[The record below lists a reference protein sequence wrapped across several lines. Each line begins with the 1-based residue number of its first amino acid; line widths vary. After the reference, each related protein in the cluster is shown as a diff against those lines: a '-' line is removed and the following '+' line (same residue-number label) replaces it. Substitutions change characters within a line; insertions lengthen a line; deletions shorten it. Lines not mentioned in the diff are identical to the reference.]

1 MKRESSDDSRI
12 ALVIGGCRGIGRAIS
27 QRLAEDG
34 FDIAATARQAGPDS
48 EELARQ
54 VAAAGRKFTLLAFDV
69 RDREA
74 ARRELERV
82 FGDGGAPEVAVY
94 NAGIARDNLMAF
106 MSPQEWDEVIETN
119 VNGFYNTIQP
129 LVFGM
134 LAKKRGRIVAVS
146 SASGQTGQAGQVNYS
161 ASKAALIG
169 AVKALAREVGRKG
182 VLVNAVAPGFIHTE
196 MTREIPEERVLPLIP
211 LNRAGEAAE
220 VAGAVSFLC
229 GPDSSYIHGQVIAV
243 NGGLVI

>member
-1 MKRESSDDSRI
+1 MKRESSDDNRI

-74 ARRELERV
+74 VRRELERV

-106 MSPQEWDEVIETN
+106 MSPREWDEVIETN

-196 MTREIPEERVLPLIP
+196 MTREIPVERVLPLIP
-211 LNRAGEAAE
+211 LNRAGEVAE

>member
-1 MKRESSDDSRI
+1 MKRESSDGNRI

-74 ARRELERV
+74 VRRELERV

-106 MSPQEWDEVIETN
+106 MSPREWGEVIETN

>member
-1 MKRESSDDSRI
+1 MKRESSDGNRI

-34 FDIAATARQAGPDS
+34 FDIAATPRQAGPDS

-74 ARRELERV
+74 VRRELERV

-106 MSPQEWDEVIETN
+106 MSPREWDEVIETN

>member
-1 MKRESSDDSRI
+1 MKRESSDGNRI

-34 FDIAATARQAGPDS
+34 FDIASTARQAGPDS

-74 ARRELERV
+74 VRRELERV

-94 NAGIARDNLMAF
+94 NAGIARGNLMAF
-106 MSPQEWDEVIETN
+106 MSPPGWDGVIETN

>member
-1 MKRESSDDSRI
+1 MKRESSDGNRI

-74 ARRELERV
+74 VRRELERV

-106 MSPQEWDEVIETN
+106 MSPREWDEVIETN

-229 GPDSSYIHGQVIAV
+229 GPARSYIHGQVIAV

>member
-1 MKRESSDDSRI
+1 MKRESSDGNRI

-74 ARRELERV
+74 VRRELERV

-94 NAGIARDNLMAF
+94 NAGIARGNLMAF
-106 MSPQEWDEVIETN
+106 MSPPGWDGVIETN

>member
-1 MKRESSDDSRI
+1 MKRESSDGNRI

-54 VAAAGRKFTLLAFDV
+54 VAAAGRKFTLLALDV

-74 ARRELERV
+74 VRRELERV

-106 MSPQEWDEVIETN
+106 MSPREWDEVIETN

>member
-1 MKRESSDDSRI
+1 MKRESSDGNRI

-74 ARRELERV
+74 VRRELERV

-106 MSPQEWDEVIETN
+106 MSPREWDEVIETN

-134 LAKKRGRIVAVS
+134 LVKKRGRIVAVS

>member
-1 MKRESSDDSRI
+1 MKRESSDGNRI

-74 ARRELERV
+74 VRRELERV
-82 FGDGGAPEVAVY
+82 FGDGGVPEVAVY

-106 MSPQEWDEVIETN
+106 MSPREWDEVIETN

>member
-1 MKRESSDDSRI
+1 MKRESSDGNRI

-74 ARRELERV
+74 VRRELERV

-94 NAGIARDNLMAF
+94 NAGIARDTLMAF
-106 MSPQEWDEVIETN
+106 MSPREWDEVIETN

>member
-1 MKRESSDDSRI
+1 MKRESSDGNRI

-74 ARRELERV
+74 VRRELERV

-106 MSPQEWDEVIETN
+106 MSPREWDEVIETN
-119 VNGFYNTIQP
+119 VNGLYNTIQP

>member
-1 MKRESSDDSRI
+1 MKRESSDDNRI

-74 ARRELERV
+74 VRRELERV

-106 MSPQEWDEVIETN
+106 MSPREWDEVIETN